1 MHEQIN
7 LKILQLHEFKDPDEY
22 LTKNTSDDYFNL
34 IEKASFWIDW
44 EIDQIFFDKDISKAE
59 DFQNVVSLLVR
70 FLSKLPQSVTRTHYL
85 QKVSERLSKGQARL
99 AIQFEQDLRN
109 QVKGF
114 RWHGRS
120 KKFEQPNEI
129 SRREKNESEIIFYY
143 LHCPDLRLFI
153 RDEFLKREIN
163 VFNTKYIQNLWEII
177 SKIEQTNLGLNYLN
191 ELKQSNSQTL
201 QKEFSSINLISL
213 LTDYLAI
220 HIPESS
226 NKINNFVNPNELFLT
241 LLSNPKDNLLGT

>member
-1 MHEQIN
+1 M
-7 LKILQLHEFKDPDEY
+7 
-22 LTKNTSDDYFNL
+22 
-34 IEKASFWIDW
+34 
-44 EIDQIFFDKDISKAE
+44 
-59 DFQNVVSLLVR
+59 
-70 FLSKLPQSVTRTHYL
+70 
-85 QKVSERLSKGQARL
+85 SKGQARL

-163 VFNTKYIQNLWEII
+163 GFNTSYIQSLWEAI
-177 SKIEQTNLGLNYLN
+177 SRIEQNNLGLNYLN
-191 ELKQSNSQTL
+191 DLKQSNSQIL
-201 QKEFSSINLISL
+201 QKEFSAINLISL
-213 LTDYLAI
+213 LADYLAI
-220 HIPESS
+220 NNPDSS

-241 LLSNPKDNLLGT
+241 LLSNPKDKFTLELYLFLKNIIL